1 MTTTWCRREDGNDM
15 GHSLH
20 PLPGPC
26 YPSARPFDFAL
37 PDPFP
42 TSSLTSVWHM
52 TRRTGLLSLLAFP
65 LALAA
70 CSGGGQ
76 PASSE
81 RVMRIGVVPK
91 GMTHEFWKSIEAG
104 ARQAAADLSK
114 DGLKVEMIWKGP
126 FREDDREQQIQVV
139 EGFTSQRVDGIVL
152 APLDRQALVRP
163 VVEAKRQGVPT
174 VVIDSDL
181 DTPEIVSFVATD
193 NKRGGA
199 MAAEEIA
206 AKLGGKGAVLLLRYQ
221 QGSASTEAREA
232 GFTEAMTRFPGITLI
247 ASEQYAGPTR
257 DTGKTASENLL
268 NRHGKDLAGVFTVNE
283 TSTAGMMLALEDLSL
298 AGKISLIG
306 FDATPAFEQAITD
319 GKLHGFIV
327 QNPFRMGYLGVETM
341 VKHLRGEKVDAR
353 IDTGVAVVTSKNLA
367 TPDIQKM
374 LRPQATPSAP

>member
-1 MTTTWCRREDGNDM
+1 
-15 GHSLH
+15 
-20 PLPGPC
+20 
-26 YPSARPFDFAL
+26 
-37 PDPFP
+37 
-42 TSSLTSVWHM
+42 M

-65 LALAA
+65 FALAA
-70 CSGGGQ
+70 CAGGGQ

-341 VKHLRGEKVDAR
+341 VKHLKGEKVETR